1 MQPYSTQE
9 FDDIKHVASLGAPW
23 EQRELDLSED
33 RQWHFLLRQVERAGI
48 TDETHPEYMK
58 ALRAGRDA
66 DRGNGGPAG
75 RAAARAAAP
84 QAAAGM
90 QDANTVTAFGVNNAH
105 TQSLGAAYSAIVN
118 GTVFTSLYVQLIDTK
133 TEKVLGEKSSGPVY
147 GEGEYLPIDLTGLA
161 PSAEDLLMVFTWT
174 YQPTLGAPITA
185 GSMRVSTTEL
195 PVGAPNVEQPLLT
208 KTGKNY
214 IKIGLGRPSGAPDC
228 DYWYNEPNIQQ
239 PNIRL
244 PLKVTQKFK
253 SAIKQPLWPS
263 NITNPPVISL
273 AKPST
278 GGVTTPISFAAI
290 QAGIT
295 ASGDTLTFN
304 FPFNNDVTKDGSI
317 QFGPAAWANDTTLL
331 ATIALG
337 VKTETSNNEFVW
349 VNLYTPAAPPYATS
363 PSPGIYWMYPLYY
376 TWHCVAAGTQV
387 ALAGGGTKAIEDIA
401 GGEEVRTPGRTLTV
415 VDTFGTDKEDEVL
428 AVHTDDGRELVITHM
443 HPVLTREGLVAARDL
458 VEGDHVV
465 TEGGLAGVTR
475 VEKRHYK
482 GLVYC
487 IGLGVDPEATDDAFF
502 FANGIAVGDNLACV
516 RYLQKY
522 QKRLKTVLARIP
534 EAFHPEAERSYAAR
548 YGANG

>member
-1 MQPYSTQE
+1 MQSYSTQE
-9 FDDIKHVASLGAPW
+9 LDDIKYVTSLAGPW

-33 RQWHFLLRQVERAGI
+33 RQWQFLLRQVERAGI

-58 ALRAGRDA
+58 ALHAGRDA
-66 DRGNGGPAG
+66 DRGYGGPAG
-75 RAAARAAAP
+75 RTAAKAAAP

-133 TEKVLGEKSSGPVY
+133 ADKVLGEKSSGPVY

-174 YQPTLGAPITA
+174 YQPTPGAPITA

-195 PVGAPNVEQPLLT
+195 PVGSPNVEQPILT

-214 IKIGLGRPSGAPDC
+214 IKIGLGRPTVPADC

-278 GGVTTPISFAAI
+278 GGVTTPISFDAVM
-290 QAGIT
+290 AGIT

-304 FPFNNDVTKDGSI
+304 FPFNNNVALDGSL
-317 QFGPAAWANDTTLL
+317 QFGPAAWANDTTLN

-349 VNLYTPAAPPYATS
+349 VNLYTPAAPPYGPTDN
-363 PSPGIYWMYPLYY
+363 PGIYWMYPLYY

-387 ALAGGGTKAIEDIA
+387 ALADGGTKAIEDIV
-401 GGEEVRTPGRTLTV
+401 GGEMVRTPTGAKVV
-415 VDTFGTDKEDEVL
+415 VDTFGTNKEDEVI
-428 AVHTDDGRELVITHM
+428 AVHTDDGRELVITLM
-443 HPVLTREGLVAARDL
+443 HPVLTGEGLVAARDL
-458 VEGDHVV
+458 VEGDVV
-465 TEGGLAGVTR
+465 ATEDGTTRVAR
-475 VEKRHYK
+475 VEKRHFR
-482 GLVYC
+482 GMVYC
-487 IGLGVDPEATDDAFF
+487 IGLGPDPERADDAFF
-502 FANGIAVGDNLACV
+502 FANGIAVGDNVACV
-516 RYLQKY
+516 EYLQKY

>member
-1 MQPYSTQE
+1 MQAYSRQE
-9 FDDIKHVASLGAPW
+9 IDDIKYVAALGEPW
-23 EQRELDLSED
+23 EEHELDLTED
-33 RQWHFLLRQVERAGI
+33 RQWQFLMRQIERSGI
-48 TDETHPEYMK
+48 TDETHPEYLK

-66 DRGNGGPAG
+66 AQERGGL
-75 RAAARAAAP
+75 AP
-84 QAAAGM
+84 RQETAQAAAGM

-118 GTVFTSLYVQLIDTK
+118 GTVFTSLYAQLIDTSDD
-133 TEKVLGEKSSGPVY
+133 KVLGEKSSGPVY

-161 PSAEDLLMVFTWT
+161 PNAEDLLMVFTWT
-174 YQPTLGAPITA
+174 YQRTPGAPITA
-185 GSMRVSTTEL
+185 GSMRVSTAEL
-195 PVGAPNVEQPLLT
+195 PVGAPNVTEPLRT
-208 KTGKNY
+208 KTGNY

-278 GGVTTPISFAAI
+278 GGVTVPISSAAI

-304 FPFNNDVTKDGSI
+304 FPFNNNVAQDGSI

-349 VNLYTPAAPPYATS
+349 VTLYTPPAPPYGTS
-363 PSPGIYWMYPLYY
+363 PETPGIYFMWPLYY
-376 TWHCVAAGTQV
+376 TWHCVAGGTQV
-387 ALAGGGTKAIEDIA
+387 ALEDGGTKAIEDIV
-401 GGEEVRTPGRTLTV
+401 GGERVRTPRGAYTV
-415 VDTFGTDKEDEVL
+415 VDTFGTNKEDEVL
-428 AVHTDDGRELVITHM
+428 TIHTDDGRELVITHM
-443 HPVLTREGLVAARDL
+443 HPVLTGEGLVAARDL
-458 VEGDHVV
+458 VEGDELV
-465 TEGGLAGVTR
+465 TEDGTARVAR
-475 VEKRHYK
+475 VEKRHYS
-482 GLVYC
+482 GMVYC
-487 IGLGVDPEATDDAFF
+487 IGLGVNPELTDDTFF
-502 FANGIAVGDNLACV
+502 FANGIAIGDNLACV
-516 RYLQKY
+516 AYLQKY

-548 YGANG
+548 YGTNG